1 MIIIL
6 NNSGN
11 IPPLAFLWNWFIRML
26 KSCLCKIVCE
36 VNCTKEEIM
45 LFLVLSWLSGPEG
58 TVDLLKNKV
67 LVFEDI

>member
-1 MIIIL
+1 MIIL

-36 VNCTKEEIM
+36 VNCTKQEIM
-45 LFLVLSWLSGPEG
+45 L
-58 TVDLLKNKV
+58 LKKKV